1 MAKKVS
7 KFFRIGVEG
16 DTCDGRV
23 ISAQDIQEMAETFDP
38 RVYGCR
44 INLEHLRGILP
55 DGIFK
60 RYGDVVELK
69 AEKIDDDLALKGK
82 WALFAKITP
91 TDDLIAM
98 NKAAQKVYTSMEIQP
113 NFANTGKCYLV
124 GLAVTDDPASLGT
137 EYLEFCRT
145 AKHNPLNRFK
155 LSPENLIS
163 VATPVELEFEDLP
176 ETVFTALTEKVK
188 SIFGRKQ
195 ASDDARL
202 NDVHEAVTAVAEH
215 VQEKLS
221 ATEQRLAEM
230 ETAFSAL
237 KQDVTDR
244 ADETSQAFTRLKNSL
259 DHTESLTQQRR
270 SKATGGA
277 LTLESEPL
285 VKLLEENAYR
295 ELIWRQRVN
304 EAARAVMLACAAGND
319 LDVIGANYNTTRL
332 TITPADDSTIP
343 PTPAVMESD
352 TDYRLRIQQAFEGLS
367 VAGSVGAYQYH
378 GRSADGRVADIS
390 VTSPSPACVTISVLS
405 RENNGVASEDLLA
418 VVRNA
423 INGEDVR
430 PVADRV
436 TVQSAAI
443 VEYQISK

>member
-69 AEKIDDDLALKGK
+69 AEKIDDDSALKGK

-230 ETAFSAL
+230 E
-237 KQDVTDR
+237 
-244 ADETSQAFTRLKNSL
+244 
-259 DHTESLTQQRR
+259 
-270 SKATGGA
+270 
-277 LTLESEPL
+277 
-285 VKLLEENAYR
+285 R
-295 ELIWRQRVN
+295 ELQRHVHH
-304 EAARAVMLACAAGND
+304 L
-319 LDVIGANYNTTRL
+319 
-332 TITPADDSTIP
+332 
-343 PTPAVMESD
+343 
-352 TDYRLRIQQAFEGLS
+352 
-367 VAGSVGAYQYH
+367 
-378 GRSADGRVADIS
+378 
-390 VTSPSPACVTISVLS
+390 
-405 RENNGVASEDLLA
+405 
-418 VVRNA
+418 
-423 INGEDVR
+423 
-430 PVADRV
+430 
-436 TVQSAAI
+436 
-443 VEYQISK
+443 

>member
-60 RYGDVVELK
+60 RYGDVSELK
-69 AEKIDDDLALKGK
+69 AEKIDDDSALKGK

-145 AKHNPLNRFK
+145 AKQNPLNRFK

-237 KQDVTDR
+237 KQEVTDR

-270 SKATGGA
+270 SKATGGGGDA
-277 LTLESEPL
+277 LMT
-285 VKLLEENAYR
+285 N
-295 ELIWRQRVN
+295 
-304 EAARAVMLACAAGND
+304 C
-319 LDVIGANYNTTRL
+319 
-332 TITPADDSTIP
+332 
-343 PTPAVMESD
+343 
-352 TDYRLRIQQAFEGLS
+352 
-367 VAGSVGAYQYH
+367 
-378 GRSADGRVADIS
+378 
-390 VTSPSPACVTISVLS
+390 
-405 RENNGVASEDLLA
+405 
-418 VVRNA
+418 
-423 INGEDVR
+423 
-430 PVADRV
+430 
-436 TVQSAAI
+436 
-443 VEYQISK
+443 